1 MIFAIL
7 IITNLM
13 TLSASILLARRSLI
27 LIEKIDEIN
36 DQVEE
41 SLDIIDEAYASVSK
55 HLESPVLFDDP
66 VVVAMIRDV
75 KKAKDAMLIIAN
87 KVTEPFQN
95 DPDSDEEKTL

>member
-1 MIFAIL
+1 MIYAIL
-7 IITNLM
+7 IITNIL
-13 TLSASILLARRSLI
+13 TLTACILAVQRSLV

-36 DQVEE
+36 VQVEE
-41 SLDIIDEAYASVSK
+41 SLDIIDTSYASVSK

-75 KKAKDAMLIIAN
+75 KQARDAMLLVAN

-95 DPDSDEEKTL
+95 DEDSD

>member
-1 MIFAIL
+1 MIYAIL
-7 IITNLM
+7 IITNIL
-13 TLSASILLARRSLI
+13 TLTACVLAVQRSLV

-36 DQVEE
+36 VQVEE
-41 SLDIIDEAYASVSK
+41 SLDIIDTSYASVSK

-75 KKAKDAMLIIAN
+75 KQARDAMLLVAN

-95 DPDSDEEKTL
+95 DEDSD

>member
-1 MIFAIL
+1 MIYAIL
-7 IITNLM
+7 IITNIL
-13 TLSASILLARRSLI
+13 TLAACVLAVQRSLV

-36 DQVEE
+36 VQVEE
-41 SLDIIDEAYASVSK
+41 SLDIIDTSYASVSK

-75 KKAKDAMLIIAN
+75 KQSRDAMLLVAN

-95 DPDSDEEKTL
+95 DEDSD

>member
-1 MIFAIL
+1 MIYAIL
-7 IITNLM
+7 IITNIL
-13 TLSASILLARRSLI
+13 TLTACVLAVQRSLV

-36 DQVEE
+36 VQVEE
-41 SLDIIDEAYASVSK
+41 SLDIIDTSYASVSK

-75 KKAKDAMLIIAN
+75 KHARDAMLLVAN

-95 DPDSDEEKTL
+95 DEDSD

>member
-1 MIFAIL
+1 MIYAIL
-7 IITNLM
+7 IITNIL
-13 TLSASILLARRSLI
+13 TLTACILAVQRSLV

-36 DQVEE
+36 VQVEE
-41 SLDIIDEAYASVSK
+41 SLDIIDTSYASVSK

-75 KKAKDAMLIIAN
+75 KQARDAMLLVAN

-95 DPDSDEEKTL
+95 DVDSD